1 MAGAV
6 VADFL
11 TGDWGVWRTVQQS
24 ILIVGER
31 LVELD
36 INDDGRACGRE
47 RRLHGVPRMRL
58 FDPESENAIA
68 KGGIARGWPRWRRK
82 SRTRNGGES

>member
-1 MAGAV
+1 MWRILMAGAV

-47 RRLHGVPRMRL
+47 RRLHGVPRADALVR
-58 FDPESENAIA
+58 P
-68 KGGIARGWPRWRRK
+68 
-82 SRTRNGGES
+82 GE